1 MAKNFDSAA
10 KVRWL
15 FAETLVIVL
24 GVLIAL
30 GLDDYQTGR
39 YEQRLAAEYIQRL
52 QEDVKQDL
60 VYLST
65 SWYPRLRIKH
75 ESLDA
80 IAPVVRGRASV
91 PEDIEGFFRNVARG
105 GMMGASTSDWV
116 TDTTFRDL
124 LSTGNL
130 RLIRSPELRG
140 KISSYYELL
149 DAQLARVESR
159 RTAYVSFV
167 HTVIPA
173 ELREDMDLESVRSFG
188 VDFAL
193 KRLLS
198 DDFRIVLNEEY
209 NTMLFMEGRDFA
221 GFANAMLIELESY
234 RVALE

>member
-1 MAKNFDSAA
+1 
-10 KVRWL
+10 
-15 FAETLVIVL
+15 
-24 GVLIAL
+24 
-30 GLDDYQTGR
+30 
-39 YEQRLAAEYIQRL
+39 
-52 QEDVKQDL
+52 
-60 VYLST
+60 
-65 SWYPRLRIKH
+65 
-75 ESLDA
+75 
-80 IAPVVRGRASV
+80 
-91 PEDIEGFFRNVARG
+91 
-105 GMMGASTSDWV
+105 MGASTSDWV